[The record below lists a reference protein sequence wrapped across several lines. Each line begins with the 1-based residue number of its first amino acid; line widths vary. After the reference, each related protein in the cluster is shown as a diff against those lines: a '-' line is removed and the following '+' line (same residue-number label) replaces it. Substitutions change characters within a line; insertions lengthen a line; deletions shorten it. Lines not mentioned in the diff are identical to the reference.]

1 MMQSNKY
8 VFDCGRKPEYPERTH
23 AFTGNFI
30 QKGLIELVELNQGPS
45 CCEGTVL
52 TPEAPRYH
60 GSKFCRM
67 FPVHMGICRME
78 IWMKDQ

>member
-1 MMQSNKY
+1 MSLTVGGSQSIQ
-8 VFDCGRKPEYPERTH
+8 REHMHSLEEH
-23 AFTGNFI
+23 ANFT

-52 TPEAPRYH
+52 TSEAPRYH

-78 IWMKDQ
+78 IWMKEQ